1 MEPGTCEWQFPCS
14 PTVQKPTRHNLFC
27 ARKATGMSVYD
38 RVGRGLWMKQSPKSN
53 NSRGEM
59 YNLVQP
65 ILTRKL
71 IFHCNC
77 HLHLFWIINKKV
89 KGQYGRI
96 MHMQSMTDAKCQ
108 MLMYWYM
115 FCLPIMMDRCNV
127 GNIRAT
133 YNEFINFTFVHD
145 KRTKHRGHLV
155 ATGLSNVHN
164 LSLSFQMFIWNNCGA
179 ERAFFVIIK
188 LIRSR

>member
-1 MEPGTCEWQFPCS
+1 M
-14 PTVQKPTRHNLFC
+14 L
-27 ARKATGMSVYD
+27 
-38 RVGRGLWMKQSPKSN
+38 QSPWNLGPVNGNFLVLQLFKSRLDAIYFVLERPQAWVYMTEWVGDCGWN
-53 NSRGEM
+53 KVQM